1 MKKHI
6 KLKGR
11 IKTYLNF
18 TIYLGALL
26 SVVALAVSIV
36 NVTAGLIVGVFTIF
50 YFAITL
56 SLYFYN
62 KPLIMNELISF
73 ATEYGQIQRRLL
85 RDLEIPYALLDD
97 GGKKI
102 WVMIEQ

>member
-26 SVVALAVSIV
+26 CVVSIAASLADA
-36 NVTAGLIVGVFTIF
+36 TAGVIVAIFTLF

-56 SLYFYN
+56 SLYYYN
-62 KPLIMNELISF
+62 KPLIMN
-73 ATEYGQIQRRLL
+73 
-85 RDLEIPYALLDD
+85 
-97 GGKKI
+97 
-102 WVMIEQ
+102 

>member
-18 TIYLGALL
+18 TLYLGALL
-26 SVVALAVSIV
+26 CAVDVAVAMVDLAAGGIV
-36 NVTAGLIVGVFTIF
+36 ACFTIF

-62 KPLIMNELISF
+62 KPFIFSITPFIYISM
-73 ATEYGQIQRRLL
+73 LS
-85 RDLEIPYALLDD
+85 
-97 GGKKI
+97 
-102 WVMIEQ
+102 M

>member
-26 SVVALAVSIV
+26 CVVAIAASLADA
-36 NVTAGLIVGVFTIF
+36 TAGVIVAIFTLF
-50 YFAITL
+50 YFL
-56 SLYFYN
+56 PQKSLY
-62 KPLIMNELISF
+62 MRNE
-73 ATEYGQIQRRLL
+73 
-85 RDLEIPYALLDD
+85 
-97 GGKKI
+97 K
-102 WVMIEQ
+102 